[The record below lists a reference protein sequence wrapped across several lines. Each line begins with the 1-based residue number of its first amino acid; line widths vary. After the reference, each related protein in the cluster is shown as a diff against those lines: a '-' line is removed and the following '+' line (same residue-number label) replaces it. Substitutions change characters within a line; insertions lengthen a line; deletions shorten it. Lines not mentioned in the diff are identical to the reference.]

1 MAKKEKMKKEKPARS
16 KHPFRNAFWAIKLI
30 WKLSPFYVIGSFLA
44 SLIGYGQWVFFTLV
58 FTQYI
63 FGSSEMLHSFRDVVI
78 FMVIALAVD
87 MLDIGFNS
95 LFYRWKYTKKLHIV
109 EEELQKMVFTQAAN
123 LDLACFE
130 STEYYDKYTKAA
142 ETASTKIFDTLA
154 ATVDFFSAILASIYV
169 IVTMFSINV
178 WIGLISMLPVV
189 AGYTFGKLGAKVGM
203 EQWKALVPFNRK
215 LEFIKRAFLLQK
227 YSKEMRL
234 TDAPDMLVNKI
245 DSTNN
250 EFLRVTYRYAPKLF
264 IFGVINF
271 AMCFPLMFEGIW
283 LLGAYL
289 VMVKH
294 ALTIAEYVVVA
305 TAATSTTHMVNG
317 CKDSL
322 VMIFENALYIDNLKE
337 FLEYRP
343 KIPENQDGLPVPEK
357 VETLELCSVSF
368 RYKENL
374 PEALHGIDL
383 KLKAGEMITVVGY
396 NGSGKS
402 TLVKLIMRLYDPT
415 DGVIK
420 LNGVD
425 IREYNVKAYRS
436 LIGATFQDFGLFSMS
451 VTDNVCF
458 ENNIGDYREKSTIS
472 ALEKSGV
479 YGRISELPNGI
490 DTILTKE
497 FDEKGAVLSG
507 GEGQKVAIARAF
519 AKKNSILILDEPS
532 SALDPIAENHV
543 FSNFVELSKGDKIS
557 IFISHRLS
565 SATIA
570 DRVIVLSN
578 GSIAEEGTHT
588 ELMEMNGIYAD
599 MFSKQAEN
607 YRDTEGVSA

>member
-1 MAKKEKMKKEKPARS
+1 MAKKEKQKKEKPPRS
-16 KHPFRNAFWAIKLI
+16 KHPFRNALWAIKLI

-44 SLIGYGQWVFFTLV
+44 SLISYGQWVFYTLV

-63 FGSSEMLHSFRDVVI
+63 FGSSEMLHSFREVVI

-87 MLDIGFNS
+87 LLDICFYR
-95 LFYRWKYTKKLHIV
+95 LFDRWKYTKKLHIV

-130 STEYYDKYTKAA
+130 STEYYDKYTRAA
-142 ETASTKIFDTLA
+142 ETAHTKIFDTLA
-154 ATVDFFSAILASIYV
+154 ATVDFFSSILASVYV

-189 AGYTFGKLGAKVGM
+189 AGYTFGKLCAKTGLEV
-203 EQWKALVPFNRK
+203 WKARVPYERK
-215 LEFIKRAFLLQK
+215 LSFINRAFLLQK

-234 TDAPDMLVNKI
+234 TDAPDMLVSKI
-245 DSTNN
+245 DETNKDYV
-250 EFLRVTYRYAPKLF
+250 RVTYRYSPRLF
-264 IFGVINF
+264 IFSLINF

-283 LLGAYL
+283 FLGAYL

-294 ALTIAEYVVVA
+294 VLTIAEYVVVA
-305 TAATSTTHMVNG
+305 TAATSTTHMVSG

-322 VMIFENALYIDNLKE
+322 IQIFENALYIDNLKE
-337 FLEYRP
+337 FFEYKP
-343 KIPENQDGLPVPEK
+343 KIPENQDGLPTPEK
-357 VETLELCSVSF
+357 VETLELSGVSF
-368 RYKENL
+368 RYKDDL
-374 PEALHGIDL
+374 PYALHGVDL
-383 KLKAGEMITVVGY
+383 MLKAGEMITVVGY

-415 DGVIK
+415 EGVIK

-458 ENNIGDYREKSTIS
+458 ENDVGEDREEAAIS
-472 ALEKSGV
+472 ALEKSGG
-479 YGRISELPNGI
+479 YGRVSEMPDGV
-490 DTILTKE
+490 DTILTRE

-519 AKKNSILILDEPS
+519 AKKSSILILDEPS

-543 FSNFVELSKGDKIS
+543 FSNFVELSKGEKIS

-570 DRVIVLSN
+570 DRVILLSD
-578 GSIAEEGTHT
+578 GRIAEEGTHA

-607 YRDTEGVSA
+607 YRDTEEVRA